1 MFEKQQIFNGV
12 SFLNQSIMKNK
23 KQIARI
29 VLFIARFWGSI
40 SLAFLLFMVGAHLI
54 GAFTGSEENGSGFQ
68 STSEVFSFMFF
79 PVSIMIG
86 LALSLK
92 WEGLGGLITIAG
104 IICFHVL
111 RPDLIFDPMI
121 DGLAFPGF
129 LFMIYWVLVRNS
141 GDARVQ

>member
-1 MFEKQQIFNGV
+1 
-12 SFLNQSIMKNK
+12 MKNK
-23 KQIARI
+23 KQITRL

-54 GAFTGSEENGSGFQ
+54 GSFSGSGENGSGFQ
-68 STSEVFSFMFF
+68 STTEVFSFIFF

-86 LALSLK
+86 LALALK
-92 WEGLGGLITIAG
+92 WEGLGGLITIVG

-129 LFMIYWVLVRNS
+129 LFMIYWVLARNS
-141 GDARVQ
+141 GDESIQ

>member
-1 MFEKQQIFNGV
+1 
-12 SFLNQSIMKNK
+12 MKNK

-29 VLFIARFWGSI
+29 LLLIARIWGAL

-54 GAFTGSEENGSGFQ
+54 GALFGSGESGNGFQ
-68 STSEVFSFMFF
+68 STTEMLSFIFF

-86 LALSLK
+86 LALTWK
-92 WEGLGGLITIAG
+92 WEGLGGIVTIVG
-104 IICFHVL
+104 IICFHIL

-129 LFMIYWVLVRNS
+129 LFVLYWAMVRNS
-141 GDARVQ
+141 RDVKA

>member
-1 MFEKQQIFNGV
+1 
-12 SFLNQSIMKNK
+12 MKNK
-23 KQIARI
+23 KQITRIILIIARI
-29 VLFIARFWGSI
+29 WGSI

-54 GAFTGSEENGSGFQ
+54 GALFGSEESGSGFQ
-68 STSEVFSFMFF
+68 STNEMLSFIFF

-86 LALSLK
+86 LALTWK

-104 IICFHVL
+104 IICFHIL

-129 LFMIYWVLVRNS
+129 LFIFYWVLKRNAG
-141 GDARVQ
+141 GDAMKQ